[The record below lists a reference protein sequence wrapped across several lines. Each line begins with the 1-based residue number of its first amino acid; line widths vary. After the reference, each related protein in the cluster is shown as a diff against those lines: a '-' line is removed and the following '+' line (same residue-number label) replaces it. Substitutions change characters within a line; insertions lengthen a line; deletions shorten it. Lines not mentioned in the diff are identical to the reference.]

1 VAAFFPAAVPEV
13 RALLPALGF
22 LISTFSVGG
31 PRSLTKRIEGKE
43 RLSMKERVQKFGRF
57 LSGMVM
63 PNIGAFI
70 AWGLIAA
77 LFIPDGWI
85 PNETINR
92 MVSPMLK
99 YLLPIL
105 IGYTGG
111 KAVGG
116 QKGAVTGAL
125 ATLGAIAATD
135 STMFIG
141 AMICGPLG
149 GWCIKKFDKAMEGHI
164 PAGFE
169 MVVNNF
175 SVGIIGAILAIL
187 SIFVIG
193 PVCVFLTGILEMGV
207 RFLVDHSLLPLTAVL
222 VEPAKV
228 LFLNNAINHGVFTPI
243 GTAEALEAGK
253 SILFMIESNPGP
265 GLGLLL
271 AYCVAGKG
279 ETRSSAGAAAF
290 IQFVGGIHEIYF
302 PYVLMNP
309 IVILGPMI
317 GNIVGIFTLS
327 ALGGGL
333 VAAASPGSIIAEML
347 MTPKG
352 GYFANIAG
360 IGIACVVS
368 FVVSVFLLKVFGK
381 DASLEEAQ
389 AQVAASKAAS
399 KGQAIP
405 AASGA
410 SVSAKDVKKIVFA
423 CDAGMGSS
431 AMGATMVRNKLK
443 DAGITDIEVIHYPVG
458 EIPSDCQIVVTHH
471 ELSGRAA
478 ERAPQARIIPIKN
491 FMGAPEYDVLVKEL
505 LEARKGGSSAP
516 AAPAAEEKPAASGEI
531 LLEKKNIILNCKPVS
546 PEEAIRACG
555 RLMVE
560 SGYVDESYIQG
571 MLDREKSFSVAIGSH
586 VAIPHGTDASRAA
599 IKKTGLV
606 VMTYPE
612 GIAWGDDTVRL
623 VVGIASKGEDHLGIL
638 GKIVEVA
645 ETEEDTDAL
654 VDNATADQLYKLLNG
669 LE

>member
-1 VAAFFPAAVPEV
+1 
-13 RALLPALGF
+13 
-22 LISTFSVGG
+22 
-31 PRSLTKRIEGKE
+31 
-43 RLSMKERVQKFGRF
+43 MKERVQKFGRF

-77 LFIPDGWI
+77 FFIPDGWF
-85 PNETINR
+85 PNDTING
-92 MVSPMLK
+92 MVGPMLRF
-99 YLLPIL
+99 LLPIL

-125 ATLGAIAATD
+125 ATLGAIAATE

-187 SIFVIG
+187 SIYVIA
-193 PVCVFLTGILEMGV
+193 PVCVTLTGWLGAGV
-207 RFLVDHSLLPLTAVL
+207 QFLVDRSLLPLTAVL

-243 GTAEALEAGK
+243 GTEQAMEMGK

-279 ETRSSAGAAAF
+279 ETRSSAGAAAV

-333 VAAASPGSIIAEML
+333 AAAASPGSIIAEML

-360 IGIACVVS
+360 IAVAAVVS
-368 FVVSVFLLKVFGK
+368 FLISAFLLKFFGK

-399 KGQAIP
+399 KGQAAP
-405 AASGA
+405 AASSGA
-410 SVSAKDVKKIVFA
+410 SVSAQDVKKIVFA

-443 DAGITDIEVIHYPVG
+443 DAGITDIEVIHFPVG
-458 EIPSDCQIVVTHH
+458 EIPGDCQIVVTHH

-478 ERAPQARIIPIKN
+478 QRAPQARIIPIKN
-491 FMGAPEYDVLVKEL
+491 FMGAPEYNTLVQEL
-505 LEARKGGSSAP
+505 LDARKGGAPAP
-516 AAPAAEEKPAASGEI
+516 AAAAEEKPAADQPI

-546 PEEAIRACG
+546 PEEAIKAVG
-555 RLMVE
+555 KLMVE
-560 SGYVDESYIQG
+560 SGYVEEAYIQG
-571 MLDREKSFSVAIGSH
+571 MLDREASFSVAIGSH
-586 VAIPHGTDASRAA
+586 VAIPHGTEESRKA
-599 IKKTGLV
+599 IKKTGLI

-612 GIAWGDDTVRL
+612 GIEWGDETVRL
-623 VVGIASKGEDHLGIL
+623 VVGIASTGEDHLGIL

-654 VDNATADQLYKLLNG
+654 VDNASVDQLYKLLNG

>member
-1 VAAFFPAAVPEV
+1 
-13 RALLPALGF
+13 
-22 LISTFSVGG
+22 
-31 PRSLTKRIEGKE
+31 
-43 RLSMKERVQKFGRF
+43 MKERVQKFGRF

-77 LFIPDGWI
+77 FFIPDGWF
-85 PNETINR
+85 PNDTING
-92 MVSPMLK
+92 MVGPMLRF
-99 YLLPIL
+99 LLPIL

-125 ATLGAIAATD
+125 ATLGAIAATE

-187 SIFVIG
+187 SIYVIA
-193 PVCVFLTGILEMGV
+193 PVCVTLTTWLGAGV
-207 RFLVDHSLLPLTAVL
+207 EFLVAHSLLPLTAVL

-243 GTAEALEAGK
+243 GTEQAMEMGK

-279 ETRSSAGAAAF
+279 ETRSSAGAAAV

-333 VAAASPGSIIAEML
+333 AAAASPGSIIAEML

-352 GYFANIAG
+352 GYLANIAG
-360 IGIACVVS
+360 IGIAAVVS
-368 FVVSVFLLKVFGK
+368 FLISVFLLKFFGK

-399 KGQAIP
+399 KGQAAP
-405 AASGA
+405 AASAGA
-410 SVSAKDVKKIVFA
+410 SVSAKDVRKIVFA

-443 DAGITDIEVIHYPVG
+443 DAGITDIEVIHFPVG
-458 EIPSDCQIVVTHH
+458 EIPGDCQIVVTHH

-478 ERAPQARIIPIKN
+478 QRAPQARIIPIKN
-491 FMGAPEYDVLVKEL
+491 FMGAPEYNTLVQEL
-505 LEARKGGSSAP
+505 LDARKGGSAP
-516 AAPAAEEKPAASGEI
+516 AAPATAEEAPAAVEQPI
-531 LLEKKNIILNCKPVS
+531 LLEKKNIVLNCKPVS
-546 PEEAIRACG
+546 PEEAIKAVGKR
-555 RLMVE
+555 MME
-560 SGYVDESYIQG
+560 SGYVEEAYIQG
-571 MLDREKSFSVAIGSH
+571 MLDREASFSVAIGSH
-586 VAIPHGTDASRAA
+586 VAIPHGTEESRKA
-599 IKKTGLV
+599 IKKTGLI

-612 GIAWGDDTVRL
+612 GIEWGDETVRL
-623 VVGIASKGEDHLGIL
+623 VVGIASTGEDHLGIL

-654 VDNATADQLYKLLNG
+654 VDNASVDQLYKLLNG

>member
-1 VAAFFPAAVPEV
+1 
-13 RALLPALGF
+13 
-22 LISTFSVGG
+22 
-31 PRSLTKRIEGKE
+31 
-43 RLSMKERVQKFGRF
+43 MKERVQKFGRF

-77 LFIPDGWI
+77 LFIPDGWLGKWG
-85 PNETINR
+85 PASTINN
-92 MVSPMLK
+92 MVVPMLS

-111 KAVGG
+111 RAIGG

-125 ATLGAIAATD
+125 ATLGAIASTS

-149 GWCIKKFDKAMEGHI
+149 GWCIKKFDEKMQGHI

-175 SVGIIGAILAIL
+175 SVGIIGGILSIL

-193 PVCVFLTGILEMGV
+193 P
-207 RFLVDHSLLPLTAVL
+207 
-222 VEPAKV
+222 
-228 LFLNNAINHGVFTPI
+228 
-243 GTAEALEAGK
+243 AEAQEIGK

-279 ETRSSAGAAAF
+279 ETRSSAGAAAV

-309 IVILGPMI
+309 IVILGPMV
-317 GNIVGIFTLS
+317 GNIAGIFTLS
-327 ALGGGL
+327 LLGGGL
-333 VAAASPGSIIAEML
+333 VAAASPGSIIAELL

-360 IGIACVVS
+360 IAVAAAVS
-368 FVVSVFLLKVFGK
+368 FFISAFLLKFFGK

-399 KGQAIP
+399 KGQAAP
-405 AASGA
+405 AAATGA
-410 SVSAKDVKKIVFA
+410 VVHAKDVKKIVFA

-443 DAGITDIEVIHYPVG
+443 DAGVTGIEVIHAPVS
-458 EIPSDCQIVVTHH
+458 EIPKDCQIVVTHH
-471 ELSGRAA
+471 ELAHRAVA
-478 ERAPQARIIPIKN
+478 SNPNARVIPIKN
-491 FMGAPEYDVLVKEL
+491 FMGAPEYETLVKEL
-505 LEARKGGSSAP
+505 AEGRGASG
-516 AAPAAEEKPAASGEI
+516 AAPVIEEKAQSSGKI
-531 LLEKKNIILNCKPVS
+531 LLEKKNIIIGCPSVKS
-546 PEEAIRACG
+546 DEAIIRCG
-555 RLMVE
+555 KMLVE
-560 SGYVDESYIQG
+560 SGYVDQKYADAMIQR
-571 MLDREKSFSVAIGSH
+571 DREFSVAIGCH
-586 VAIPHGTDASRAA
+586 VAIPHGTVEVKNNISR
-599 IKKTGLV
+599 TGIVAL
-606 VMTYPE
+606 TYPDGIPWGDE
-612 GIAWGDDTVRL
+612 GEVVKLVIGIAAL
-623 VVGIASKGEDHLGIL
+623 GEEHIDVLGRIS
-638 GKIVEVA
+638 EVCG
-645 ETEEDTDAL
+645 TDEDTDAL
-654 VDNATADQLYKLLNG
+654 VAAADAEMIYRKFNG

>member
-1 VAAFFPAAVPEV
+1 
-13 RALLPALGF
+13 
-22 LISTFSVGG
+22 
-31 PRSLTKRIEGKE
+31 
-43 RLSMKERVQKFGRF
+43 MKERVQKFGRF

-77 LFIPDGWI
+77 FFIPDGWF
-85 PNETINR
+85 PNDTING
-92 MVSPMLK
+92 MVGPMLRF
-99 YLLPIL
+99 LLPIL

-125 ATLGAIAATD
+125 ATLGAIAATE

-187 SIFVIG
+187 SIYVIA
-193 PVCVFLTGILEMGV
+193 PVCVTLTGWLGAGV
-207 RFLVDHSLLPLTAVL
+207 QFLVDRSLLPLTAVL

-243 GTAEALEAGK
+243 GTEQAMEMGK

-279 ETRSSAGAAAF
+279 ETRSSAGAAAV

-333 VAAASPGSIIAEML
+333 AAAASPGSIIAEML
-347 MTPKG
+347 MTPRG
-352 GYFANIAG
+352 GYLANIAG
-360 IGIACVVS
+360 IGIAAVVS
-368 FVVSVFLLKVFGK
+368 FLISVFLLKFFGK

-399 KGQAIP
+399 KGQAVP
-405 AASGA
+405 AASSGA
-410 SVSAKDVKKIVFA
+410 SVSAKDVRKIVFA

-458 EIPSDCQIVVTHH
+458 EIPGDCQIVVTHH

-478 ERAPQARIIPIKN
+478 QRAPQARIIPIKN
-491 FMGAPEYDVLVKEL
+491 FMGAPEYNTLVQEL
-505 LEARKGGSSAP
+505 LDARKGGSAPAP
-516 AAPAAEEKPAASGEI
+516 AAVEESPAAAEHPI
-531 LLEKKNIILNCKPVS
+531 LLEKKNIVLNCKPVS
-546 PEEAIRACG
+546 PEEAIKAVGKR
-555 RLMVE
+555 MVE
-560 SGYVDESYIQG
+560 SGYVEESYIQG
-571 MLDREKSFSVAIGSH
+571 MLDREASFSVAIGSH
-586 VAIPHGTDASRAA
+586 VAIPHGTEESRKA
-599 IKKTGLV
+599 IKKTGLI

-612 GIAWGDDTVRL
+612 GIQWGDELVRL
-623 VVGIASKGEDHLGIL
+623 VVGIASTGEDHLGIL

-645 ETEEDTDAL
+645 ETEEDTDKL
-654 VDNATADQLYKLLNG
+654 VDDATVDQLYKLLNG

>member
-1 VAAFFPAAVPEV
+1 
-13 RALLPALGF
+13 
-22 LISTFSVGG
+22 
-31 PRSLTKRIEGKE
+31 
-43 RLSMKERVQKFGRF
+43 MKERVQKFGRF

-77 LFIPDGWI
+77 LFIPDGWF
-85 PNETINR
+85 PNETING
-92 MVSPMLK
+92 MVGPMLRF
-99 YLLPIL
+99 LLPIL

-125 ATLGAIAATD
+125 ATLGAIAATE

-149 GWCIKKFDKAMEGHI
+149 GWCIKKFDKAMEGRI

-187 SIFVIG
+187 SIYIIA
-193 PVCVFLTGILEMGV
+193 PVCVTLTDWLGTGV
-207 RFLVDHSLLPLTAVL
+207 EFLVSHSLLPLTAVL

-243 GTAEALEAGK
+243 GTEQAAEFGK

-279 ETRSSAGAAAF
+279 ETRSSAGAAAV

-317 GNIVGIFTLS
+317 GNVVGIFTLS

-333 VAAASPGSIIAEML
+333 AAAASPGSIIAEML

-360 IGIACVVS
+360 IAVAAVVS
-368 FVVSVFLLKVFGK
+368 FLISAFLLKFFGK

-399 KGQAIP
+399 KGQAAP

-410 SVSAKDVKKIVFA
+410 SVNAKDVRKIVFA

-443 DAGITDIEVIHYPVG
+443 DAGITDIEVIHFPVG
-458 EIPSDCQIVVTHH
+458 EIPGDCQIVVTHH

-478 ERAPQARIIPIKN
+478 GRAPQARIIPIKN

-505 LEARKGGSSAP
+505 LEARKGGAPTP
-516 AAPAAEEKPAASGEI
+516 AAAPAEEKPAAEQPI

-546 PEEAIRACG
+546 PEEAIKAAG
-555 RLMVE
+555 KLMVE
-560 SGYVDESYIQG
+560 SGYVEEAYIQG
-571 MLDREKSFSVAIGSH
+571 MLDREASFSVAIGSH
-586 VAIPHGTDASRAA
+586 VAIPHGTEESRKA
-599 IKKTGLV
+599 IKKTGLI

-612 GIAWGDDTVRL
+612 GIEWGDETVRL
-623 VVGIASKGEDHLGIL
+623 VVGIASTGEDHLGIL

-654 VDNATADQLYKLLNG
+654 VDNASVDRLYKLLNG

>member
-1 VAAFFPAAVPEV
+1 
-13 RALLPALGF
+13 
-22 LISTFSVGG
+22 
-31 PRSLTKRIEGKE
+31 
-43 RLSMKERVQKFGRF
+43 MKERVQKFGRF

-77 LFIPDGWI
+77 LFIPDGWLGKWG
-85 PNETINR
+85 PAATINE
-92 MVSPMLK
+92 MVGPMLS

-116 QKGAVTGAL
+116 QKGAVAGAL
-125 ATLGAIAATD
+125 ATLGAIASTD

-149 GWCIKKFDKAMEGHI
+149 GWCIKRFDKAMEGHV

-175 SVGIIGAILAIL
+175 SVGIIGGVLAIL
-187 SIFVIG
+187 SIFAIG
-193 PVCVFLTGILEMGV
+193 PACVKITDVLGAGV
-207 RFLVDHSLLPLTAVL
+207 GLLVNNGLLPLTAVL

-243 GTAEALEAGK
+243 GTEQAMEMGK

-279 ETRSSAGAAAF
+279 ETRSSAGAAAV

-317 GNIVGIFTLS
+317 GNVCGIFTLS
-327 ALGGGL
+327 MLNGGL

-352 GYFANIAG
+352 GYVANIAG
-360 IGIACVVS
+360 IAVAAAVS
-368 FVVSVFLLKVFGK
+368 FAISVFLLKFFGK
-381 DASLEEAQ
+381 DASLAEAQ

-399 KGQAIP
+399 KGQAVE
-405 AASGA
+405 STTGA
-410 SVSAKDVKKIVFA
+410 SVDIHSVKKIVFA

-431 AMGATMVRNKLK
+431 AMGATMLRNKLK
-443 DAGITDIEVIHYPVG
+443 DAGITGIEVIHHPVS
-458 EIPSDCQIVVTHH
+458 EIPGDCQIVVTHH

-478 ERAPQARIIPIKN
+478 QRAPQARIIPIHN
-491 FMGAPEYDVLVKEL
+491 FMGAPEYDALVNEL
-505 LEARKGGSSAP
+505 LAARKGG
-516 AAPAAEEKPAASGEI
+516 AAPAPVEAPKAQAAAPAGDT
-531 LLEKKNIILNCKPVS
+531 LLERKNIVLGCKPVT

-555 RLMVE
+555 RRMVE
-560 SGYVDESYIQG
+560 SGYVDEAYIQG
-571 MLDREKSFSVAIGSH
+571 MLDREASFSVAIGSH
-586 VAIPHGTDASRAA
+586 VAIPHGTNDVKPL
-599 IKKTGLV
+599 IKRTGVV

-612 GIAWGDDTVRL
+612 GIDWNGDKVKL
-623 VVGIASKGEDHLGIL
+623 VVGIAAKGEEHLEVL
-638 GKIVEVA
+638 GRIVA
-645 ETEEDTDAL
+645 IASTDEDTDKL
-654 VDNATADQLYKLLNG
+654 VASADAEVLFKNLNG
-669 LE
+669 MQ

>member
-1 VAAFFPAAVPEV
+1 
-13 RALLPALGF
+13 
-22 LISTFSVGG
+22 
-31 PRSLTKRIEGKE
+31 
-43 RLSMKERVQKFGRF
+43 MKERVQKFGRF

-77 LFIPDGWI
+77 LFIPDGWLGKWG
-85 PNETINR
+85 PAATING
-92 MVSPMLK
+92 MVGPMLS
-99 YLLPIL
+99 YLLPLL

-111 KAVGG
+111 KVVGG

-125 ATLGAIAATD
+125 ATLGAIASTD
-135 STMFIG
+135 ATMFIG

-175 SVGIIGAILAIL
+175 SVGIIGGILAVL

-193 PVCVFLTGILEMGV
+193 PACVVLTNILGSGV
-207 RFLVDHSLLPLTAVL
+207 HFLVNRGLLPLTAVL

-243 GTAEALEAGK
+243 GTEEAAEFGK

-279 ETRSSAGAAAF
+279 ETRSSAGAAAV

-309 IVILGPMI
+309 IVILGPMV

-327 ALGGGL
+327 ALNGGL
-333 VAAASPGSIIAEML
+333 VAAASPGSIIAEVL

-352 GYFANIAG
+352 GYLANFAG
-360 IGIACVVS
+360 IGIAAVVS
-368 FVVSVFLLKVFGK
+368 FLISVFLLKFFGK

-399 KGQAIP
+399 KGQAV
-405 AASGA
+405 SSTTGA
-410 SVSAKDVKKIVFA
+410 SVDAKSVRKIVFA

-443 DAGITDIEVIHYPVG
+443 DAGITDIEVIHYPVS
-458 EIPSDCQIVVTHH
+458 EIPGDCQIVVTHH

-505 LEARKGGSSAP
+505 LDARKGGSIPAP
-516 AAPAAEEKPAASGEI
+516 AAPAAEEKKPAAEQPI
-531 LLEKKNIILNCKPVS
+531 LLEKKNIILGCKSVT
-546 PEEAIRACG
+546 PEEAIKAVG
-555 RLMVE
+555 KLMVE
-560 SGYVDESYIQG
+560 SGYAEQGYVDG
-571 MLDREKSFSVAIGSH
+571 MLVKKDSVAIGSH
-586 VAIPHGTDASRAA
+586 VAIPHGTNESRKF

-606 VMTYPE
+606 VMTYPDGIDWSNEDDDDEDRE
-612 GIAWGDDTVRL
+612 GHQVRL
-623 VVGIASKGEDHLGIL
+623 VVGIASTGEDHLGIL

-645 ETEEDTDAL
+645 ETEEDTDKL
-654 VDNATADQLYKLLNG
+654 VDNAGVDQLYKLLNG

>member
-1 VAAFFPAAVPEV
+1 
-13 RALLPALGF
+13 
-22 LISTFSVGG
+22 
-31 PRSLTKRIEGKE
+31 
-43 RLSMKERVQKFGRF
+43 MKERVQKFGRF

-77 LFIPDGWI
+77 LFIPDGWLGWWG
-85 PNETINR
+85 PAETINS
-92 MVSPMLK
+92 MVGPMLS

-111 KAVGG
+111 KVVGG
-116 QKGAVTGAL
+116 QKGAVAGAL
-125 ATLGAIAATD
+125 ATLGAIASTS

-149 GWCIKKFDKAMEGHI
+149 GWCIKKFDERMEGHI

-175 SVGIIGAILAIL
+175 SVGIIGGILAVL

-193 PVCVFLTGILEMGV
+193 PACVVITDVLGSGV
-207 RFLVDHSLLPLTAVL
+207 AFLVNRGLLPLTAVL

-243 GTAEALEAGK
+243 GTEQAAELGK

-309 IVILGPMI
+309 IVILGPMV
-317 GNIVGIFTLS
+317 GNIAGIFTLS

-352 GYFANIAG
+352 GYFANVAG
-360 IGIACVVS
+360 IAVAAVVS
-368 FVVSVFLLKVFGK
+368 FLISAFLLKFFGK
-381 DASLEEAQ
+381 DASLAEAQ

-399 KGQAIP
+399 KGQTT
-405 AASGA
+405 AAEPSTGA
-410 SVSAKDVKKIVFA
+410 EVDIQSVKKIVFA

-431 AMGATMVRNKLK
+431 AMGATMLRNKLK
-443 DAGITDIEVIHYPVG
+443 DAGITGIEVIHHPVS
-458 EIPSDCQIVVTHH
+458 EIPGDCQIVVTHH

-478 ERAPQARIIPIKN
+478 QRAPQARIIPIKN
-491 FMGAPEYDVLVKEL
+491 FMGAPEYDTLVNEL
-505 LEARKGGSSAP
+505 LEARKGDSAP
-516 AAPAAEEKPAASGEI
+516 APAPVVEPPKAEEAVPAQENT
-531 LLEKKNIILNCKPVS
+531 LLERKNIVLGCAPVT
-546 PEEAIRACG
+546 PEEAIKACG
-555 RLMVE
+555 RLMVD
-560 SGYVDESYIQG
+560 SGYVDEAYVQG
-571 MLDREKSFSVAIGSH
+571 MLDREASFSVAIGSH
-586 VAIPHGTDASRAA
+586 VAIPHGTNDVKPLIRR
-599 IKKTGLV
+599 TGVV

-612 GIAWGDDTVRL
+612 GIDWNGDKVKL
-623 VVGIASKGEDHLGIL
+623 VVGIAAKGEEHLEVL
-638 GKIVEVA
+638 GRIVA
-645 ETEEDTDAL
+645 IASTDEDTDAL
-654 VDNATADQLYKLLNG
+654 VASADAEKLFQTLNG
-669 LE
+669 LA

>member
-1 VAAFFPAAVPEV
+1 
-13 RALLPALGF
+13 
-22 LISTFSVGG
+22 
-31 PRSLTKRIEGKE
+31 
-43 RLSMKERVQKFGRF
+43 MKEHVQKFGRF

-77 LFIPDGWI
+77 LFIADGWL
-85 PNETINR
+85 PNATIAE
-92 MVSPMLK
+92 MVTPMLR

-105 IGYTGG
+105 IAYTGG
-111 KAVGG
+111 KVVGG

-125 ATLGAIAATD
+125 AALGAIASTE

-149 GWCIKKFDKAMEGHI
+149 GWCIKKFDEKMEGHI

-175 SVGIIGAILAIL
+175 SVGIIGGILAIL
-187 SIFVIG
+187 SIFAIG
-193 PVCVFLTGILEMGV
+193 PTCVVLTDVLGAGV
-207 RFLVDHSLLPLTAVL
+207 GWLVDHSLLPLTAVL

-243 GTAEALEAGK
+243 GTEQVEALRAAGEVGK
-253 SILFMIESNPGP
+253 SILYMIESNPGP

-279 ETRSSAGAAAF
+279 ETRSSAGAAAV

-309 IVILGPMI
+309 IVILGPMV
-317 GNIVGIFTLS
+317 GNVAGIFTLS
-327 ALGGGL
+327 LLGGGL
-333 VAAASPGSIIAEML
+333 SGPASPGSIIAEML

-352 GYFANIAG
+352 CYFANIV
-360 IGIACVVS
+360 GIAVAGAVS
-368 FVVSVFLLKVFGK
+368 FAISVFLLKFFGK
-381 DASLEEAQ
+381 DADLAEAQ

-399 KGQAIP
+399 KGQAAP
-405 AASGA
+405 AGAAPTGA
-410 SVSAKDVKKIVFA
+410 SVNMSAVKKIVFA

-431 AMGATMVRNKLK
+431 AMGATMLRNKLK
-443 DAGITDIEVIHYPVG
+443 DAGITDIEVVHHPVS

-471 ELSGRAA
+471 ELAHRAVA
-478 ERAPQARIIPIKN
+478 SNPNARVIPIQN
-491 FMGAPEYDVLVKEL
+491 FMGAPEYAMLVEEL
-505 LEARKGGSSAP
+505 VAARSGKAAPAPAAAPKAAEAP
-516 AAPAAEEKPAASGEI
+516 AAPAAI
-531 LLEKKNIILNCKPVS
+531 LLEKKNIVLNCATVT
-546 PEEAIRACG
+546 PEEAITACG
-555 RLMVE
+555 RLMVD
-560 SGYVDESYIQG
+560 SGYCTEGYVQG
-571 MLDREKSFSVAIGSH
+571 MIERNAGFPVAIGSH
-586 VAIPHGTDASRAA
+586 VAIPHGTNESREF
-599 IKKTGLV
+599 ITKTGLV

-612 GIAWGDDTVRL
+612 GIVWGEDEELVRL
-623 VVGIASKGEDHLGIL
+623 VIGIASQGEEHLDIL
-638 GKIVEVA
+638 NRIVEVC

-654 VDNATADQLYKLLNG
+654 VDNATVEDLYKKLNG
-669 LE
+669 LS

>member
-1 VAAFFPAAVPEV
+1 
-13 RALLPALGF
+13 
-22 LISTFSVGG
+22 
-31 PRSLTKRIEGKE
+31 
-43 RLSMKERVQKFGRF
+43 MKERVQKFGRF

-77 LFIPDGWI
+77 FFIPDGWF
-85 PNETINR
+85 PNDTING
-92 MVSPMLK
+92 MVGPMLRF
-99 YLLPIL
+99 LLPIL

-125 ATLGAIAATD
+125 ATLGAIAATE

-187 SIFVIG
+187 SIYVIA
-193 PVCVFLTGILEMGV
+193 PVCVTLTGWLGAGV
-207 RFLVDHSLLPLTAVL
+207 QFLVDRSLLPLTAVL

-243 GTAEALEAGK
+243 GTEQAMEMGK

-279 ETRSSAGAAAF
+279 ETRSSAGAAAV

-333 VAAASPGSIIAEML
+333 AAAASPGSIIAEML
-347 MTPKG
+347 MTPRG
-352 GYFANIAG
+352 GYLANIAG
-360 IGIACVVS
+360 IGIAAVVS
-368 FVVSVFLLKVFGK
+368 FLISVFLLKFFGK

-399 KGQAIP
+399 KGQAVP
-405 AASGA
+405 AASAGA
-410 SVSAKDVKKIVFA
+410 SVSAKDVRKIVFA

-458 EIPSDCQIVVTHH
+458 EIPGDCQIVVTHH

-478 ERAPQARIIPIKN
+478 QRAPQARIIPIKN
-491 FMGAPEYDVLVKEL
+491 FMGAPEYNTLVQEL
-505 LEARKGGSSAP
+505 LDARKGGSAPAP
-516 AAPAAEEKPAASGEI
+516 AAAAEEKPAGEQPI

-546 PEEAIRACG
+546 PEEAIKAVG
-555 RLMVE
+555 RRMVE
-560 SGYVDESYIQG
+560 SGYVEESYIQG
-571 MLDREKSFSVAIGSH
+571 MLDREASFSVAIGSH
-586 VAIPHGTDASRAA
+586 VAIPHGTEESRKA
-599 IKKTGLV
+599 IKKTGLI

-612 GIAWGDDTVRL
+612 GIQWGDELVRL
-623 VVGIASKGEDHLGIL
+623 VVGIASTGEDHLGIL

-645 ETEEDTDAL
+645 ETEEDTDKL
-654 VDNATADQLYKLLNG
+654 VDTAGVDQLYKLLNG

>member
-1 VAAFFPAAVPEV
+1 
-13 RALLPALGF
+13 
-22 LISTFSVGG
+22 
-31 PRSLTKRIEGKE
+31 
-43 RLSMKERVQKFGRF
+43 MKERVQKFGRF

-77 LFIPDGWI
+77 FFIPDGWF
-85 PNETINR
+85 PNDTING
-92 MVSPMLK
+92 MVEPMLRF
-99 YLLPIL
+99 LLPIL

-125 ATLGAIAATD
+125 ATLGAIAATE

-187 SIFVIG
+187 SIYVIA
-193 PVCVFLTGILEMGV
+193 PVCVTLTDWLGAGV
-207 RFLVDHSLLPLTAVL
+207 QFLVDRSLLPLTAVL

-243 GTAEALEAGK
+243 GTEQAMEMGK

-279 ETRSSAGAAAF
+279 ETRSSAGAAAV

-333 VAAASPGSIIAEML
+333 AAAASPGSIIAEML
-347 MTPKG
+347 MTPRG
-352 GYFANIAG
+352 GYLANIAG
-360 IGIACVVS
+360 IGIAAVVS
-368 FVVSVFLLKVFGK
+368 FLISVFLLKFFGK

-405 AASGA
+405 AASAGA
-410 SVSAKDVKKIVFA
+410 SVSAKDVRKIVFA

-458 EIPSDCQIVVTHH
+458 EIPGDCQIVVTHH

-478 ERAPQARIIPIKN
+478 QRAPQARIIPIKN
-491 FMGAPEYDVLVKEL
+491 FMGAPEYNTLVQEL
-505 LEARKGGSSAP
+505 LDARKGGSAPAP
-516 AAPAAEEKPAASGEI
+516 AAVEEAPAAAEHPI
-531 LLEKKNIILNCKPVS
+531 LLEKKNIVLNCKPVS
-546 PEEAIRACG
+546 PEEAIKAVGKR
-555 RLMVE
+555 MVE
-560 SGYVDESYIQG
+560 SGYVEESYIQG
-571 MLDREKSFSVAIGSH
+571 MLDREASFSVAIGSH
-586 VAIPHGTDASRAA
+586 VAIPHGTEESRKA
-599 IKKTGLV
+599 IKKTGLI

-612 GIAWGDDTVRL
+612 GIQWGDELVRL
-623 VVGIASKGEDHLGIL
+623 VVGIASTGEDHLGIL

-645 ETEEDTDAL
+645 ETEEDTDKL
-654 VDNATADQLYKLLNG
+654 VDDATVDQLYKLLNG

>member
-1 VAAFFPAAVPEV
+1 
-13 RALLPALGF
+13 
-22 LISTFSVGG
+22 
-31 PRSLTKRIEGKE
+31 
-43 RLSMKERVQKFGRF
+43 MKEHVQKFGRF

-77 LFIPDGWI
+77 LFIPDGWLGKWG
-85 PNETINR
+85 PAATINT
-92 MVSPMLK
+92 MVGPMLQ

-111 KAVGG
+111 RAIGG

-125 ATLGAIAATD
+125 ATLGAIAATS

-149 GWCIKKFDKAMEGHI
+149 GWCIKKFDEKMEGRI

-175 SVGIIGAILAIL
+175 SVGIIGGILAVL
-187 SIFVIG
+187 SIFAIG
-193 PVCVFLTGILEMGV
+193 PACVKITDMLGAGV
-207 RFLVDHSLLPLTAVL
+207 GFLVDHGLLPLTAVL

-243 GTAEALEAGK
+243 GTEQAAELGK

-309 IVILGPMI
+309 IVILGPMV
-317 GNIVGIFTLS
+317 GNIAGIFTLS
-327 ALGGGL
+327 ILGGGL
-333 VAAASPGSIIAEML
+333 VAAASPGSIIAELL

-360 IGIACVVS
+360 IAVAGAVS
-368 FVVSVFLLKVFGK
+368 FAISVFLLKFFGK
-381 DASLEEAQ
+381 DASLAEAQ

-399 KGQAIP
+399 KGQA
-405 AASGA
+405 
-410 SVSAKDVKKIVFA
+410 VSAAAPTGANVDIKSVKKIVFA

-431 AMGATMVRNKLK
+431 AMGATMLRNKLK
-443 DAGITDIEVIHYPVG
+443 DAGITDIEVIHHPVS

-471 ELSGRAA
+471 ELAHRAVA
-478 ERAPQARIIPIKN
+478 SNPSARVIPIQN
-491 FMGAPEYDVLVKEL
+491 FMGAPEYATLVEEL
-505 LEARKGGSSAP
+505 ASARSGRAAP
-516 AAPAAEEKPAASGEI
+516 AAPAAI
-531 LLEKKNIILNCKPVS
+531 LLEKKNIVLGCKSVT
-546 PEEAIRACG
+546 PEEAITACG
-555 RLMVE
+555 RLMVD
-560 SGYVDESYIQG
+560 SGYCAEGYVQG
-571 MLDREKSFSVAIGSH
+571 MIERNAGFPVAIGSH
-586 VAIPHGTDASRAA
+586 VAIPHGTNESRQF
-599 IKKTGLV
+599 IQKTGLV

-612 GIAWGDDTVRL
+612 GIVWGEDEELVRL
-623 VVGIASKGEDHLGIL
+623 VIGIASQGEEHLDIL
-638 GKIVEVA
+638 NRIVEVC

-654 VDNATADQLYKLLNG
+654 VDNATVEDLYKKLNG
-669 LE
+669 LS

>member
-1 VAAFFPAAVPEV
+1 
-13 RALLPALGF
+13 
-22 LISTFSVGG
+22 
-31 PRSLTKRIEGKE
+31 
-43 RLSMKERVQKFGRF
+43 MKERVQKFGRF

-77 LFIPDGWI
+77 FFIPDGWF
-85 PNETINR
+85 PNDTING
-92 MVSPMLK
+92 MVGPMLRF
-99 YLLPIL
+99 LLPIL

-125 ATLGAIAATD
+125 ATLGAIAATE

-187 SIFVIG
+187 SIYVIA
-193 PVCVFLTGILEMGV
+193 PVCVTLTGWLGAGV
-207 RFLVDHSLLPLTAVL
+207 QFLVDRSLLPLTAVL

-243 GTAEALEAGK
+243 GTEQAMEMGK

-279 ETRSSAGAAAF
+279 ETRSSAGAAAV

-333 VAAASPGSIIAEML
+333 AAAASPGSIIAEML
-347 MTPKG
+347 MTPRG
-352 GYFANIAG
+352 GYLANIAG
-360 IGIACVVS
+360 IGIAAVVS
-368 FVVSVFLLKVFGK
+368 FLISVFLLKFFGK

-399 KGQAIP
+399 KGQAVS
-405 AASGA
+405 AASSGA
-410 SVSAKDVKKIVFA
+410 SVSAKDVRKIVFA

-458 EIPSDCQIVVTHH
+458 EIPGDCQIVVTHH

-478 ERAPQARIIPIKN
+478 QRAPQARIIPIKN
-491 FMGAPEYDVLVKEL
+491 FMGAPEYNTLVQEL
-505 LEARKGGSSAP
+505 LDARKGGSAPAP
-516 AAPAAEEKPAASGEI
+516 AAAAEEKPAGEQPI

-546 PEEAIRACG
+546 PEEAIKAVG
-555 RLMVE
+555 RRMVE
-560 SGYVDESYIQG
+560 SGYVEEAYIQG
-571 MLDREKSFSVAIGSH
+571 MLDREASFSVAIGSH
-586 VAIPHGTDASRAA
+586 VAIPHGTEESRKA
-599 IKKTGLV
+599 IKKTGLI

-612 GIAWGDDTVRL
+612 GIQWGDELVRL
-623 VVGIASKGEDHLGIL
+623 VVGIASTGEDHLGIL

-645 ETEEDTDAL
+645 ETEEDTDKL
-654 VDNATADQLYKLLNG
+654 VDTAGVDQLYKLLNG

>member
-1 VAAFFPAAVPEV
+1 
-13 RALLPALGF
+13 
-22 LISTFSVGG
+22 
-31 PRSLTKRIEGKE
+31 
-43 RLSMKERVQKFGRF
+43 MKERVQKFGRF

-77 LFIPDGWI
+77 FFIPDGWF
-85 PNETINR
+85 PNETING
-92 MVSPMLK
+92 MVGPMLRF
-99 YLLPIL
+99 LLPIL

-125 ATLGAIAATD
+125 ATLGAIAATE

-187 SIFVIG
+187 SIYVIA
-193 PVCVFLTGILEMGV
+193 PVCVTLTDWLGAGV
-207 RFLVDHSLLPLTAVL
+207 QFLVDRSLLPLTAVL

-243 GTAEALEAGK
+243 GTEQAMEMGK

-279 ETRSSAGAAAF
+279 ETRSSAGAAAV

-317 GNIVGIFTLS
+317 GNVVGIFTLS

-333 VAAASPGSIIAEML
+333 AAAASPGSIIAEML

-352 GYFANIAG
+352 GYLANIAG
-360 IGIACVVS
+360 IGIAAVVS
-368 FVVSVFLLKVFGK
+368 FFISVFLLKFFGK

-399 KGQAIP
+399 KGQAVP
-405 AASGA
+405 AV
-410 SVSAKDVKKIVFA
+410 SVSAKDVRKIVFA

-443 DAGITDIEVIHYPVG
+443 DAGITDIEVIHFPVG
-458 EIPSDCQIVVTHH
+458 EIPGDCQIVVTHH

-478 ERAPQARIIPIKN
+478 QRAPQARIIPIKN
-491 FMGAPEYDVLVKEL
+491 FMGAPEYNTLVQEL
-505 LEARKGGSSAP
+505 LDARKGGAP
-516 AAPAAEEKPAASGEI
+516 APAAAPAAAEETPAAGQPI

-546 PEEAIRACG
+546 PEEAIKAVGKR
-555 RLMVE
+555 MVE
-560 SGYVDESYIQG
+560 SGYVEEAYIQG
-571 MLDREKSFSVAIGSH
+571 MLDREASFSVAIGSH
-586 VAIPHGTDASRAA
+586 VAIPHGTEESRKA
-599 IKKTGLV
+599 IKKTGLI

-612 GIAWGDDTVRL
+612 GIQWGDELVRL
-623 VVGIASKGEDHLGIL
+623 VVGIASTGEDHLGIL

-654 VDNATADQLYKLLNG
+654 VDNAGVDQLYKLLNG

>member
-1 VAAFFPAAVPEV
+1 
-13 RALLPALGF
+13 
-22 LISTFSVGG
+22 
-31 PRSLTKRIEGKE
+31 
-43 RLSMKERVQKFGRF
+43 MKERVQKFGRF

-77 LFIPDGWI
+77 FFIPDGWF
-85 PNETINR
+85 PNDTING
-92 MVSPMLK
+92 MVGPMLRF
-99 YLLPIL
+99 LLPIL

-125 ATLGAIAATD
+125 ATLGAIAATE

-187 SIFVIG
+187 SIYVIA
-193 PVCVFLTGILEMGV
+193 PVCVTLTGWLGAGV
-207 RFLVDHSLLPLTAVL
+207 EFLVAHSLLPLTAIL

-243 GTAEALEAGK
+243 GTEQAMEMGK

-279 ETRSSAGAAAF
+279 ETRSSAGAAAV

-317 GNIVGIFTLS
+317 GNVVGIFTLS

-333 VAAASPGSIIAEML
+333 AAAASPGSIIAEML

-360 IGIACVVS
+360 IAIAAVVS
-368 FVVSVFLLKVFGK
+368 FLISVFLLKFFGK

-399 KGQAIP
+399 KGQAAP
-405 AASGA
+405 AVSSGA
-410 SVSAKDVKKIVFA
+410 SVSAQDVKKIVFA

-443 DAGITDIEVIHYPVG
+443 DAGITDIEVIHFPVG
-458 EIPSDCQIVVTHH
+458 EIPGDCQIVVTHH

-478 ERAPQARIIPIKN
+478 QRVPQARIIPIKN
-491 FMGAPEYDVLVKEL
+491 FMGAPEYNTLVQEL
-505 LEARKGGSSAP
+505 LDARKGGAP
-516 AAPAAEEKPAASGEI
+516 AAAAAEEKPAADQPI

-546 PEEAIRACG
+546 PEEAIKAVG
-555 RLMVE
+555 KLMVE
-560 SGYVDESYIQG
+560 SGYVEEAYIQG
-571 MLDREKSFSVAIGSH
+571 MLDREASFSVAIGSH
-586 VAIPHGTDASRAA
+586 VAIPHGTEESRKA
-599 IKKTGLV
+599 IKKTGLI

-612 GIAWGDDTVRL
+612 GIEWGDETVRL
-623 VVGIASKGEDHLGIL
+623 VVGIASTGEDHLGIL

-654 VDNATADQLYKLLNG
+654 VDNASVDQLYKLLNG

>member
-1 VAAFFPAAVPEV
+1 
-13 RALLPALGF
+13 
-22 LISTFSVGG
+22 
-31 PRSLTKRIEGKE
+31 
-43 RLSMKERVQKFGRF
+43 MKERVQKFGRF

-77 LFIPDGWI
+77 FFIPDGWF
-85 PNETINR
+85 PNDTING
-92 MVSPMLK
+92 MVGPMLRF
-99 YLLPIL
+99 LLPIL

-125 ATLGAIAATD
+125 ATLGAIAATE

-187 SIFVIG
+187 SIYVIA
-193 PVCVFLTGILEMGV
+193 PVCVTLTTWLGAGV
-207 RFLVDHSLLPLTAVL
+207 EFLVAHSLLPLTAVL

-243 GTAEALEAGK
+243 GTEQAMEMGK

-279 ETRSSAGAAAF
+279 ETRSSAGAAAV

-333 VAAASPGSIIAEML
+333 AAAASPGSIIAEML
-347 MTPKG
+347 MTPRG
-352 GYFANIAG
+352 GYLANIAG
-360 IGIACVVS
+360 IGIAAVVS
-368 FVVSVFLLKVFGK
+368 FFISVFLLKFFGK

-399 KGQAIP
+399 KGQAAP
-405 AASGA
+405 AASAGA
-410 SVSAKDVKKIVFA
+410 SVSAKDVRKIVFA

-443 DAGITDIEVIHYPVG
+443 DAGITDIEVIHFPVG
-458 EIPSDCQIVVTHH
+458 EIPGDCQIVVTHH

-478 ERAPQARIIPIKN
+478 QRAPQARIIPIKN
-491 FMGAPEYDVLVKEL
+491 FMGAPEYNTLVQEL
-505 LEARKGGSSAP
+505 LDARKGGSAP
-516 AAPAAEEKPAASGEI
+516 AAPAAVEEAPAAAEQPI
-531 LLEKKNIILNCKPVS
+531 LLEKKNIVLNCKPVS
-546 PEEAIRACG
+546 PEEAIKAVGKR
-555 RLMVE
+555 MVE
-560 SGYVDESYIQG
+560 SGYVEEAYIQG
-571 MLDREKSFSVAIGSH
+571 MLDREASFSVAIGSH
-586 VAIPHGTDASRAA
+586 VAIPHGTEESRKA
-599 IKKTGLV
+599 IKKTGLI

-612 GIAWGDDTVRL
+612 GIEWGDETVRL
-623 VVGIASKGEDHLGIL
+623 VVGIASTGEDHLGIL

-654 VDNATADQLYKLLNG
+654 VDNASVDQLYKLLNG

>member
-1 VAAFFPAAVPEV
+1 
-13 RALLPALGF
+13 
-22 LISTFSVGG
+22 
-31 PRSLTKRIEGKE
+31 
-43 RLSMKERVQKFGRF
+43 MKERVQKFGRF

-77 LFIPDGWI
+77 FFIPDGWF
-85 PNETINR
+85 PNDTING
-92 MVSPMLK
+92 MVGPMLRF
-99 YLLPIL
+99 LLPIL

-125 ATLGAIAATD
+125 ATLGAIAATE

-187 SIFVIG
+187 SIYVIA
-193 PVCVFLTGILEMGV
+193 PVCVTLTGWLGAGV
-207 RFLVDHSLLPLTAVL
+207 QFLVDRSLLPLTAVL

-243 GTAEALEAGK
+243 GTEQAMEMGK

-279 ETRSSAGAAAF
+279 ETRSSAGAAAV

-333 VAAASPGSIIAEML
+333 AAAASPGSIIAEML
-347 MTPKG
+347 MTPRG
-352 GYFANIAG
+352 GYLANIAG
-360 IGIACVVS
+360 IGIAAVVS
-368 FVVSVFLLKVFGK
+368 FLISVFLLKFFGK

-389 AQVAASKAAS
+389 AQVAANKAAS

-410 SVSAKDVKKIVFA
+410 SVSARDVKKIVFA

-458 EIPSDCQIVVTHH
+458 EIPGDCQIVVTHH

-478 ERAPQARIIPIKN
+478 QRAPQARIIPIKN
-491 FMGAPEYDVLVKEL
+491 FMGAPEYNTLVQEL
-505 LEARKGGSSAP
+505 LDARKGGSAPAP
-516 AAPAAEEKPAASGEI
+516 AAAAEEKPAGEQPI

-546 PEEAIRACG
+546 PEEAIKAVG
-555 RLMVE
+555 KLMVE
-560 SGYVDESYIQG
+560 SGYVEEAYIQG
-571 MLDREKSFSVAIGSH
+571 MLDREASFSVAIGSH
-586 VAIPHGTDASRAA
+586 VAIPHGTEESRKA
-599 IKKTGLV
+599 IKKTGLI

-612 GIAWGDDTVRL
+612 GIEWGDETVRL
-623 VVGIASKGEDHLGIL
+623 VVGIASTGEDHLGIL

-654 VDNATADQLYKLLNG
+654 VDNASVDQLYKLLNG

>member
-1 VAAFFPAAVPEV
+1 
-13 RALLPALGF
+13 
-22 LISTFSVGG
+22 
-31 PRSLTKRIEGKE
+31 
-43 RLSMKERVQKFGRF
+43 MKERVQKFGRF

-77 LFIPDGWI
+77 LFIPDGWLGWWG
-85 PNETINR
+85 PAATINM
-92 MVSPMLK
+92 MVGPMLK

-111 KAVGG
+111 KAIGG
-116 QKGAVTGAL
+116 QKGAVAGAL
-125 ATLGAIAATD
+125 ATLGAIVATD
-135 STMFIG
+135 QSLFLVAALDNATSIESAREAVANIPNSTMFIG

-149 GWCIKKFDKAMEGHI
+149 GWCIKKFDQKMEGHV

-175 SVGIIGAILAIL
+175 SVGIIGGVLAVL

-193 PVCVFLTGILEMGV
+193 PACVKITDVLGAGV
-207 RFLVDHSLLPLTAVL
+207 GFLVDHSLLPLTAVL

-243 GTAEALEAGK
+243 GTEQAAELGK

-279 ETRSSAGAAAF
+279 ETRSSAGAAAV

-317 GNIVGIFTLS
+317 GNMAGIFTLS
-327 ALGGGL
+327 ILGGGL
-333 VAAASPGSIIAEML
+333 AAAASPGSIIAELL

-352 GYFANIAG
+352 GYFANIV
-360 IGIACVVS
+360 GIAVAAAVS
-368 FVVSVFLLKVFGK
+368 FAISVFLLKFFGK
-381 DASLEEAQ
+381 DASLAEAQ

-399 KGQAIP
+399 KGQAP
-405 AASGA
+405 AVESTTGA
-410 SVSAKDVKKIVFA
+410 EVDIKSVKKIVFA

-431 AMGATMVRNKLK
+431 AMGATMLRNKLK
-443 DAGITDIEVIHYPVG
+443 DAGITGIEVIHHPVS
-458 EIPSDCQIVVTHH
+458 EIPGDCQIVVTHH

-478 ERAPQARIIPIKN
+478 QRAPQARIIPIHN
-491 FMGAPEYDVLVKEL
+491 FMGAPEYDALVNEL
-505 LEARKGGSSAP
+505 LAARKGSAAP
-516 AAPAAEEKPAASGEI
+516 VEAPKAEEAAPAQGDT
-531 LLEKKNIILNCKPVS
+531 LLERKNIVLGCAPVT
-546 PEEAIRACG
+546 PEEAIKACG
-555 RLMVE
+555 KLMVA
-560 SGYVDESYIQG
+560 SGYVDEAYIQG
-571 MLDREKSFSVAIGSH
+571 MLDREASFSVAIGSH
-586 VAIPHGTDASRAA
+586 VAIPHGTNDVKPL
-599 IKKTGLV
+599 IKRTGVV

-612 GIAWGDDTVRL
+612 GIDWNGDKVKL
-623 VVGIASKGEDHLGIL
+623 VVGIAAKGEEHLEVL
-638 GKIVEVA
+638 GRIVA
-645 ETEEDTDAL
+645 IASTDEDTDKL
-654 VDNATADQLYKLLNG
+654 VASADAEKLYQNLNG
-669 LE
+669 LA

>member
-1 VAAFFPAAVPEV
+1 
-13 RALLPALGF
+13 
-22 LISTFSVGG
+22 
-31 PRSLTKRIEGKE
+31 
-43 RLSMKERVQKFGRF
+43 MKERVQKFGRF

-77 LFIPDGWI
+77 LFIPDGWLGWWG
-85 PNETINR
+85 PAEKINS
-92 MVSPMLK
+92 MVGPMLRF
-99 YLLPIL
+99 LLPIL

-125 ATLGAIAATD
+125 ATLGAIAATE

-149 GWCIKKFDKAMEGHI
+149 GWFIKKFDKAMEGHI

-175 SVGIIGAILAIL
+175 SVGIIGGVLSVL

-193 PVCVFLTGILEMGV
+193 PVCVQITDILGQGV
-207 RFLVDHSLLPLTAVL
+207 QFLVDRSLLPLTAVL

-243 GTAEALEAGK
+243 GTEEAAELGK

-279 ETRSSAGAAAF
+279 ETRSSAGAAAV

-302 PYVLMNP
+302 PYILMNP
-309 IVILGPMI
+309 IVILGPMV

-333 VAAASPGSIIAEML
+333 AAAASPGSIIAEML

-360 IGIACVVS
+360 IGIAAVVS
-368 FVVSVFLLKVFGK
+368 FLISVFLLKFFGK
-381 DASLEEAQ
+381 DADLAEAQ

-399 KGQAIP
+399 KGQP
-405 AASGA
+405 AASGSSTGA
-410 SVSAKDVKKIVFA
+410 SVSPKDVKKIVFA

-431 AMGATMVRNKLK
+431 AMGATMLRNKLK
-443 DAGITDIEVIHYPVG
+443 DAGITDIEVVHAPVS
-458 EIPSDCQIVVTHH
+458 EIPKDCQIVVTHH
-471 ELSGRAA
+471 ELAHRATA
-478 ERAPQARIIPIKN
+478 SNPGARVIPIKN
-491 FMGAPEYDVLVKEL
+491 FMGAPEYATLVTEL
-505 LEARKGGSSAP
+505 AEGRKGGSAP
-516 AAPAAEEKPAASGEI
+516 AEETAGDTGSAATSGAV
-531 LLEKKNIILNCKPVS
+531 LLEKKNIILNCKPVT
-546 PEEAIRACG
+546 PQEAIRACG
-555 RLMVE
+555 KLMVE
-560 SGYVDESYIQG
+560 SGYVEEGYVEG
-571 MLDREKSFSVAIGSH
+571 MIAREEEFSLAIGNH
-586 VAIPHGTDASRAA
+586 VAIPHGIESVKKL
-599 IKKTGLV
+599 IKKTGIV

-612 GIAWGDDTVRL
+612 GIEWGDDVVKL
-623 VVGIASKGEDHLGIL
+623 VVGIAAKGDEHLEIL
-638 GKIVEVA
+638 GRIVEVA
-645 ETEEDTDAL
+645 DTDEATDAL
-654 VDNATADQLYKLLNG
+654 VNGANAGDLYQKLNG
-669 LE
+669 LS

>member
-1 VAAFFPAAVPEV
+1 
-13 RALLPALGF
+13 
-22 LISTFSVGG
+22 
-31 PRSLTKRIEGKE
+31 
-43 RLSMKERVQKFGRF
+43 MKERVQKFGRF

-77 LFIPDGWI
+77 LFIPDGWLGKWG
-85 PNETINR
+85 PAETINQ
-92 MVSPMLK
+92 MVGPMLS

-116 QKGAVTGAL
+116 QKGAVAGAL
-125 ATLGAIAATD
+125 ATLGAIASTE

-149 GWCIKKFDKAMEGHI
+149 GWCIKRFDRSMEGHI

-175 SVGIIGAILAIL
+175 SVGIIGGILAVL

-193 PVCVFLTGILEMGV
+193 PACVVVTDVLGSGV
-207 RFLVDHSLLPLTAVL
+207 SFLVNHGLLPFTAVL

-243 GTAEALEAGK
+243 GTEQAMEAGK

-271 AYCVAGKG
+271 AYCVAGRK

-352 GYFANIAG
+352 GYIANIAG
-360 IGIACVVS
+360 IAVAAVVS
-368 FVVSVFLLKVFGK
+368 FLISAFLLKFFGR
-381 DASLEEAQ
+381 DADLAEAQ

-399 KGQAIP
+399 KGQAVP
-405 AASGA
+405 AVSAGA
-410 SVSAKDVKKIVFA
+410 SVDAKDVRKIVFA

-443 DAGITDIEVIHYPVG
+443 DAGVTGIEVIHHPVS
-458 EIPSDCQIVVTHH
+458 EIPGDCQIVVTHH
-471 ELSGRAA
+471 ELAGRAA

-491 FMGAPEYDVLVKEL
+491 FMGAPEYDVLVNEL
-505 LEARKGGSSAP
+505 LEAQRGAAAP
-516 AAPAAEEKPAASGEI
+516 APAEAPQAEEAPAAEAPAET
-531 LLEKKNIILNCKPVS
+531 LLEKKNILLGCAPVT

-555 RLMVE
+555 KLMVD
-560 SGYVDESYIQG
+560 SGYVDEAYIQG
-571 MLDREKSFSVAIGSH
+571 MLDREASFSVAIGSH
-586 VAIPHGTDASRAA
+586 VAIPHGTNDVKPL
-599 IKKTGLV
+599 IKRTGVV
-606 VMTYPE
+606 VMTYPD
-612 GIAWGDDTVRL
+612 GIEWNGDKVKL
-623 VVGIASKGEDHLGIL
+623 VVGIAAKGDEHLEIL
-638 GKIVEVA
+638 GRIVGIA
-645 ETEEDTDAL
+645 STDEDTDAL
-654 VDNATADQLYKLLNG
+654 VASADAETLFKKLNG
-669 LE
+669 LA

>member
-1 VAAFFPAAVPEV
+1 
-13 RALLPALGF
+13 
-22 LISTFSVGG
+22 
-31 PRSLTKRIEGKE
+31 
-43 RLSMKERVQKFGRF
+43 MKERVQKFGRF

-77 LFIPDGWI
+77 LFIPDGWLGKWG
-85 PNETINR
+85 PAETINK
-92 MVSPMLK
+92 MVGPMLS

-111 KAVGG
+111 KVVGG

-125 ATLGAIAATD
+125 ATLGAIASTD

-149 GWCIKKFDKAMEGHI
+149 GWCIRKFDKAMEGRI

-175 SVGIIGAILAIL
+175 SVGIIGGVLAVL

-193 PVCVFLTGILEMGV
+193 PACVVVTGVLGSGV
-207 RFLVDHSLLPLTAVL
+207 AFLVNHGLLPLTAVL

-243 GTAEALEAGK
+243 GTQEAMELGK

-279 ETRSSAGAAAF
+279 ETRSSAGAAAV

-352 GYFANIAG
+352 GYAANIAG
-360 IGIACVVS
+360 IAVAAAVS
-368 FVVSVFLLKVFGK
+368 FVISVFLLKFFGK
-381 DASLEEAQ
+381 DASLAEAQ

-405 AASGA
+405 GASGA
-410 SVSAKDVKKIVFA
+410 SVDARDVRKIVFA

-443 DAGITDIEVIHYPVG
+443 DAGVTGIEVIHHPVS
-458 EIPSDCQIVVTHH
+458 EIPGDCQIVVTHH
-471 ELSGRAA
+471 ELAGRAA

-491 FMGAPEYDVLVKEL
+491 FMGAPEYDALVREL
-505 LEARKGGSSAP
+505 LAARKGA
-516 AAPAAEEKPAASGEI
+516 AAPAAEEAPTAEGIPAVQAPAET
-531 LLEKKNIILNCKPVS
+531 LLEKKNILLGCAPVT

-555 RLMVE
+555 KLMVD
-560 SGYVDESYIQG
+560 SGYVDEAYIQG
-571 MLDREKSFSVAIGSH
+571 MLDREASFSVAIGSH
-586 VAIPHGTDASRAA
+586 VAIPHGTNDVKPLIRR
-599 IKKTGLV
+599 TGVV

-612 GIAWGDDTVRL
+612 GIDWNGDKVKL
-623 VVGIASKGEDHLGIL
+623 VVGIAAKGDEHLEIL
-638 GKIVEVA
+638 GRIVGIA
-645 ETEEDTDAL
+645 STDEDTDAL
-654 VDNATADQLYKLLNG
+654 VASADAEKLFQKLNG
-669 LE
+669 LA

>member
-1 VAAFFPAAVPEV
+1 
-13 RALLPALGF
+13 
-22 LISTFSVGG
+22 
-31 PRSLTKRIEGKE
+31 
-43 RLSMKERVQKFGRF
+43 MKERVQKFGRF

-77 LFIPDGWI
+77 LFIKDGWL
-85 PNETINR
+85 PNETIAG
-92 MVSPMLK
+92 MVTPMLS

-111 KAVGG
+111 KVVGG

-125 ATLGAIAATD
+125 ATLGAIASTE

-149 GWCIKKFDKAMEGHI
+149 GWCIKKFDEKMEGHI

-175 SVGIIGAILAIL
+175 SVGIIGALLAIL
-187 SIFVIG
+187 SIFLIG
-193 PVCVFLTGILEMGV
+193 PVCVALTTLLGAGV
-207 RFLVDHSLLPLTAVL
+207 NALVNLGLLPVTAIL

-228 LFLNNAINHGVFTPI
+228 LFLNNAINHGIFTPI
-243 GTAEALEAGK
+243 GTEQALEVGK

-279 ETRSSAGAAAF
+279 ETRSSAGAAAV

-309 IVILGPMI
+309 IVILGPMA
-317 GNIVGIFTLS
+317 GNMAGIFLLNL
-327 ALGGGL
+327 LGGGL
-333 VAAASPGSIIAEML
+333 KGPASPGSIIAEMML
-347 MTPKG
+347 TPKDC
-352 GYFANIAG
+352 YFANILG
-360 IGIACVVS
+360 IGAAAVVS
-368 FVVSVFLLKVFGK
+368 FAVSVFLLKFFGR
-381 DASLEEAQ
+381 DASLADAQ

-399 KGQAIP
+399 KGQAAEASTG
-405 AASGA
+405 AA
-410 SVSAKDVKKIVFA
+410 VSAKDVKKIVFA

-431 AMGATMVRNKLK
+431 AMGATMLRNKLK
-443 DAGITDIEVIHYPVG
+443 EAGVAGIEVIHHPVS
-458 EIPSDCQIVVTHH
+458 EIPGDCQIVVTHH

-478 ERAPQARIIPIKN
+478 QRAPQARIIPIHN
-491 FMGAPEYDVLVKEL
+491 FMGAPEYDTLVDEL
-505 LEARKGGSSAP
+505 LQAQKGGSAP
-516 AAPAAEEKPAASGEI
+516 TSEAVPAAEEPAPAAGGKPI
-531 LLEKKNIILNCKPVS
+531 LLERKNIVLGCAPVT

-560 SGYVDESYIQG
+560 SGYVDENYIQG
-571 MLDREKSFSVAIGSH
+571 MLDREASFSVAIGSH
-586 VAIPHGTDASRAA
+586 VAIPHGTNDVKPL
-599 IKKTGLV
+599 IKKTGVV
-606 VMTYPE
+606 VMTYPG
-612 GIAWGDDTVRL
+612 GIDWNGDKVKL
-623 VVGIASKGEDHLGIL
+623 VVGIAAKGEEHLEVL
-638 GKIVEVA
+638 GRIVA
-645 ETEEDTDAL
+645 IASTDDDTDAL
-654 VDNATADQLYKLLNG
+654 VAGADAENLFQKLNG
-669 LE
+669 LG